1 MKKAKNPRLQFADKE
16 LNPSLKK
23 HYYRAEKA
31 ADKAET
37 AHKKIPKDRRK
48 IKRQMADQSTGI
60 AKKRLRFEN
69 ADKPAPSS
77 KLSHAIREAPA
88 FTLSSQVHGKLQE
101 AGQDN
106 IGVESADSMLQTV
119 ESGGHLLESAY
130 HTHKL
135 KPYRASARAEHRLE
149 KANVNLLYQKHI
161 QENPQF
167 AGNPI
172 SKWRQKR
179 AIQKQYAAA
188 VRSGQSAAFTVDS
201 TARAAKEVAEYSGK
215 IAAFFRNNKKSF
227 LAIITLFLMAA
238 FLLSCVSSCTVLVP
252 GGLSVLSSGAY
263 PASDSILL
271 ETEAAYAEM
280 EAELQYELDNYETL
294 HDSYSEYIYHLDS
307 IGHDPYVLISILSA
321 LYPGGWTLESVQ
333 EMVEML
339 FEQQYSL
346 TEWVDEET
354 GIICTVTLK
363 NADLSRLPVYVL
375 NEDQLGAYS
384 RYMKNLG
391 NRMDLFP
398 QDEYPNASKKE
409 DYMDY
414 DVPPEALEDE
424 VFAAMLKEAE
434 KYLGMPYVWGGSSP
448 ATSFD
453 CSGYVSWVINHSG
466 WNVGRLGA
474 KALCNLC
481 TPVSPA
487 NARPGDL
494 VFFINTY
501 DAPDPNAPTHCGIYV
516 GNQKMIH
523 CGAPI
528 SYADLNSS
536 YWRNH
541 FYCFWRLP

>member
-1 MKKAKNPRLQFADKE
+1 MKKAKNPRLQFTDKE
-16 LNPSLKK
+16 LNPSLKE
-23 HYYRAEKA
+23 HYHRAENA

-37 AHKKIPKDRRK
+37 ARKKIPKNRRK
-48 IKRQMADQSTGI
+48 IKRKIADQNIGK
-60 AKKRLRFEN
+60 AKKRLCFEDV
-69 ADKPAPSS
+69 DKPAPPS
-77 KLSHAIREAPA
+77 KLSHAVREAPVLA
-88 FTLSSQVHGKLQE
+88 ISTQAHRMLQE

-106 IGVESADSMLQTV
+106 VGVESADTMLQAV
-119 ESGGHLLESAY
+119 ESGGRFLESAY
-130 HTHKL
+130 HAHKL
-135 KPYRASARAEHRLE
+135 KPYRALARAEHRLE

-201 TARAAKEVAEYSGK
+201 TARAAKEAAEYSGK
-215 IAAFFRNNKKSF
+215 ITAFFRNNKKTF
-227 LAIITLFLMAA
+227 LVIIALFLMVA
-238 FLLSCVSSCTVLVP
+238 FLLSCVSSCTVLVQ
-252 GGLSVLSSGAY
+252 GGLSVLSSGTY

-280 EAELQYELDNYETL
+280 EADLQYELDNYETL
-294 HDSYSEYIYHLDS
+294 HDGYSEYIYHLDN

-321 LYPGGWTLESVQ
+321 LYPAGWTLESVQ
-333 EMVEML
+333 ETLEML

-346 TEWVDEET
+346 TESVDEET
-354 GIICTVTLK
+354 GTICTVTLE
-363 NADLSRLPVYVL
+363 NADLSRLPAYL
-375 NEDQLGAYS
+375 LSEDQLGAYS

-391 NRMDLFP
+391 NRIDLFP
-398 QDEYPNASKKE
+398 QSEYPNASKKE
-409 DYMDY
+409 VYTDY
-414 DVPPEALEDE
+414 DVPPEDLEDE
-424 VFAAMLKEAE
+424 TFALMLAEAE
-434 KYLGMPYVWGGSSP
+434 KYLGFPYVWGGSSP

-523 CGAPI
+523 CGSPI
-528 SYADLNSS
+528 SYADLNSR
-536 YWRNH
+536 YWQNH
-541 FYCFWRLP
+541 FYCFGRLP